1 MKKKAVKKYKP
12 GGIFSKEKTVRPD
25 GSSTTKRVFN
35 NPITGGTRET
45 TIYRTPGEQKRKE
58 VKTTINLKK
67 GGTTKSKS
75 KKK

>member
-1 MKKKAVKKYKP
+1 MKKKPVKKYAP

-25 GSSTTKRVFN
+25 GSSTTRRVFN

-45 TIYRTPGEQKRKE
+45 TVNRTPGEPKRKE
-58 VKTTINLKK
+58 VKTTMKK
-67 GGTTKSKS
+67 GGTSKS

>member
-35 NPITGGTRET
+35 NPFTGGTRET
-45 TIYRTPGEQKRKE
+45 TIVRTPGEEKQKS
-58 VKTTINLKK
+58 VKVAMKK
-67 GGTTKSKS
+67 GGTSKS